1 MFGNFKISN
10 EEYISALTE
19 INGVAPEN
27 WFVAKNKGK
36 DKKVN
41 RGYLVNNTEDI
52 IQLIPIKKENKIY
65 IIDKENVITLS
76 KIEEITKIVYVLDD
90 LYSFLRIHLNNGFT
104 FKLRVYNVFSN
115 KLRKKNFKEF
125 RKPYKR
131 QSVKAQV
138 SLLIYYIIVYTL
150 IFAEILFGALYG
162 IIKIPND
169 SKLYYH
175 YQYAKDLKQTVDSG
189 YFDEYMAVTL
199 EQYPHSDLELES
211 DVYTITHGKIRMNL
225 PKDCKFNKETTLEG
239 STDNGFVSY
248 TTGLGKEKALS
259 ATIDYNPTDFSEAY
273 NEESDIFMD
282 ATRDVAIK
290 EFGFPLDNHYNIIK
304 AMWQMSELDENINYF
319 SREEIALYR
328 FLIIMKTTMNSG
340 ESNYYE
346 IKTPTYCGFVSVR
359 KISFDNDS
367 FTTVNLDLF
376 SYDNLDVNYHVTIVV
391 KNGDVNDA
399 FKIINSVELVTE

>member
-19 INGVAPEN
+19 INGVTPEN
-27 WFVAKNKGK
+27 WFIAINKGK

-41 RGYLVNNTEDI
+41 RGFLVNNTEDI
-52 IQLIPIKKENKIY
+52 IQLIPIKKENKAY
-65 IIDKENVITLS
+65 IVDKENVITLS

-162 IIKIPND
+162 VIKIPND

-199 EQYPHSDLELES
+199 EQYPYSDLKFEEEFS
-211 DVYTITHGKIRMNL
+211 TVTHGKLRMNL
-225 PKDCKFNKETTLEG
+225 PLDCKLNKELSLEDSTVDG
-239 STDNGFVSY
+239 YVAYSTDLEIE
-248 TTGLGKEKALS
+248 TALYI
-259 ATIDYNPTDFSEAY
+259 TIDSQPIDFS
-273 NEESDIFMD
+273 NNDIEGYAELID
-282 ATRDVAIK
+282 TLRDTAMK
-290 EFGFPLDNHYNIIK
+290 EFGVSLDNHYNLTK
-304 AMWQMSELDENINYF
+304 AMWQMSSLEDNINYF
-319 SREEIALYR
+319 SRNEVALYR
-328 FLIIMKTTMNSG
+328 FMLVMKMTMSSG
-340 ESNYYE
+340 VNNYYE
-346 IKTPTYCGFVSVR
+346 INTPSYCGFVSIR
-359 KISFDNDS
+359 NIGDS
-367 FTTVNLDLF
+367 DSTIVNLDVF
-376 SYDNLDVNYHVTIVV
+376 SYDNLNESYQITIFVR
-391 KNGDVNDA
+391 NGDINDA

>member
-1 MFGNFKISN
+1 MFGNFKVSN
-10 EEYISALTE
+10 EEYISVLTE
-19 INGVAPEN
+19 INGIAPEN

-52 IQLIPIKKENKIY
+52 IQLIPIKKENKVY
-65 IIDKENVITLS
+65 IIDKENILSYS
-76 KIEEITKIVYVLDD
+76 KIDDIKSIIVVVDDTHSHLKI
-90 LYSFLRIHLNNGFT
+90 RLNNGGF
-104 FKLRVYNVFSN
+104 YNLKISKFFVP
-115 KLRKKNFKEF
+115 KERKNNFKIF
-125 RKPYKR
+125 RKAYKE
-131 QSVKAQV
+131 QSKKAQ
-138 SLLIYYIIVYTL
+138 LLNNISNIAYV
-150 IFAEILFGALYG
+150 IFFSSVLTIELLTA
-162 IIKIPND
+162 IPND
-169 SKLYYH
+169 TLLYKH
-175 YQYAKDLKQTVDSG
+175 YEAAYDLKQSIDSG

-225 PKDCKFNKETTLEG
+225 PKDCKLNKETTLEG

-248 TTGLGKEKALS
+248 TTGLEKEKALS
-259 ATIDYNPTDFSEAY
+259 ATIDYNPTDFSEGY
-273 NEESDIFMD
+273 DEESEMFMD
-282 ATRDVAIK
+282 TIRDVAIK

-304 AMWQMSELDENINYF
+304 AMWQMNELDENINYF

-346 IKTPTYCGFVSVR
+346 INTPTYCGFVSVR

-376 SYDNLDVNYHVTIVV
+376 SYDNLDVAYQVL
-391 KNGDVNDA
+391 
-399 FKIINSVELVTE
+399 IITNILYNIYSL

>member
-19 INGVAPEN
+19 INGIAPEN
-27 WFVAKNKGK
+27 WFVAINKGK

-41 RGYLVNNTEDI
+41 LGFLVNNTEDT
-52 IQLIPIKKENKIY
+52 IQLIPIKKENKAY
-65 IIDKENVITLS
+65 IVDKENILAYSKNDDIKSIIVIVDDTHSHLKVRLNDGNFYNLKIPRFFVTKERKNNFKIFRKAYKEQS
-76 KIEEITKIVYVLDD
+76 KKAQLLNNISNIAYVL
-90 LYSFLRIHLNNGFT
+90 F
-104 FKLRVYNVFSN
+104 FS
-115 KLRKKNFKEF
+115 
-125 RKPYKR
+125 
-131 QSVKAQV
+131 SVLTIE
-138 SLLIYYIIVYTL
+138 LLTT
-150 IFAEILFGALYG
+150 
-162 IIKIPND
+162 IPND
-169 SKLYYH
+169 TMLYKH
-175 YQYAKDLKQTVDSG
+175 YEAAYDLKQSIDSG

-211 DVYTITHGKIRMNL
+211 DVYTITHGKIRMTL
-225 PKDCKFNKETTLEG
+225 PKDCKLNKETTLEG

-273 NEESDIFMD
+273 NEERDIFMD

-328 FLIIMKTTMNSG
+328 FLLIMKTTMNSG

-399 FKIINSVELVTE
+399 FKIINSVELITE

>member
-19 INGVAPEN
+19 INGIAPEN

-36 DKKVN
+36 DKKAN

-52 IQLIPIKKENKIY
+52 IQLIPIKKENKVY
-65 IIDKENVITLS
+65 IIDKENILSYS
-76 KIEEITKIVYVLDD
+76 KIDDIKSIIVVVDD
-90 LYSFLRIHLNNGFT
+90 THSHLKVRLNNGGF
-104 FKLRVYNVFSN
+104 YNLKISKFFVP
-115 KLRKKNFKEF
+115 KERKNNFKIF
-125 RKPYKR
+125 RKAYKE
-131 QSVKAQV
+131 QSKKAQ
-138 SLLIYYIIVYTL
+138 LLNNISNIAYV
-150 IFAEILFGALYG
+150 IFFSSVLTIELLTT
-162 IIKIPND
+162 IPND
-169 SKLYYH
+169 TMLYKH
-175 YQYAKDLKQTVDSG
+175 YEAAYDLKQSIDSG

-211 DVYTITHGKIRMNL
+211 DVYTITHGKIRMTL
-225 PKDCKFNKETTLEG
+225 PKDCKLNKETTLEG

-376 SYDNLDVNYHVTIVV
+376 SYDNLDLNYHVTIVV